1 MAVIIFSGSR
11 RSYDSH
17 LKDLKYVFSLQFPKL
32 KWFSKPIYYHDS
44 TVEVK
49 NSLARVNISRTI
61 YYEDGIIF
69 ENLLCLFASTIEMV
83 ATSSERPLPNS
94 LSYFTQENWFWKWFW
109 KTIGEV
115 DLDFKWAISLG
126 KLIFIIKIPT
136 CNRFSKAPSA
146 SSMLILR
153 RES

>member
-1 MAVIIFSGSR
+1 MTATWKIWNTFSPCNFQNWN
-11 RSYDSH
+11 D
-17 LKDLKYVFSLQFPKL
+17 FPSLSTTMIAQL
-32 KWFSKPIYYHDS
+32 KWKIISLVWIFPEQFITR
-44 TVEVK
+44 TVLFLK
-49 NSLARVNISRTI
+49 ICSPKSP
-61 YYEDGIIF
+61 
-69 ENLLCLFASTIEMV
+69 LLCLFASTIEMV

-136 CNRFSKAPSA
+136 CNRFSIAPTA